1 MLQVEEVEIVAPGLF
16 DILFWIK
23 SDNEILLQIDLVQ
36 VLKNI
41 YDILVMMKHLVQIV
55 ECERENL
62 V

>member
-41 YDILVMMKHLVQIV
+41 YDILVMMEHLVQIV